1 MKLALLLQISGMLH
15 LSIGSVDSPRRTEG
29 GRLAGCGL
37 EECSQWFLRV
47 KHYDTLTPGSNEPY
61 CQALITYLK
70 CLNDTTLGCRG
81 NLQFYTNLF
90 AMRKQF
96 REFGCAS
103 YKQDEARNRCNFLP
117 RSPQSAMRICSLFGD
132 PHLQRFDGT
141 MQSCTEEGARPL
153 IENRHFLI
161 QVTNAKIRNQ
171 PHTTAVNKIT
181 LLIRSHNCTPTLRY
195 EAASD
200 SETLPIAFVDGLT
213 KHVTDDHRT
222 TVEVHPHGDYVEIA
236 MYHIHSSVHVR
247 RQGPYL
253 SVSVLVPKTLQ
264 GTTTSFETLC
274 TSGCRNRSI
283 IAIDKALAASNR
295 FAKCYARK
303 IHVPIKLA
311 ADRCRTMNVTDEY
324 FDACVFDLMLTGDEY
339 LVTMAR
345 DVQFDVTSRMPNL
358 WRPVGRQQ
366 LSVYKHLQNST
377 FSDCLASSSE
387 LHLYGCIATYCII
400 LILLLFSDDLIG
412 TFTF

>member
-1 MKLALLLQISGMLH
+1 
-15 LSIGSVDSPRRTEG
+15 
-29 GRLAGCGL
+29 
-37 EECSQWFLRV
+37 
-47 KHYDTLTPGSNEPY
+47 
-61 CQALITYLK
+61 
-70 CLNDTTLGCRG
+70 
-81 NLQFYTNLF
+81 
-90 AMRKQF
+90 
-96 REFGCAS
+96 
-103 YKQDEARNRCNFLP
+103 
-117 RSPQSAMRICSLFGD
+117 
-132 PHLQRFDGT
+132 
-141 MQSCTEEGARPL
+141 MQ
-153 IENRHFLI
+153 
-161 QVTNAKIRNQ
+161 
-171 PHTTAVNKIT
+171 IT

-264 GTTTSFETLC
+264 ARSLNELWPNMAKSGPSKMLLLGTTTSFETLC

-324 FDACVFDLMLTGDEY
+324 FDACVFDLMLTGLPTGQKDAAHL
-339 LVTMAR
+339 LVAINCCSSFPET
-345 DVQFDVTSRMPNL
+345 NL
-358 WRPVGRQQ
+358 IE
-366 LSVYKHLQNST
+366 
-377 FSDCLASSSE
+377 F
-387 LHLYGCIATYCII
+387 
-400 LILLLFSDDLIG
+400 
-412 TFTF
+412 